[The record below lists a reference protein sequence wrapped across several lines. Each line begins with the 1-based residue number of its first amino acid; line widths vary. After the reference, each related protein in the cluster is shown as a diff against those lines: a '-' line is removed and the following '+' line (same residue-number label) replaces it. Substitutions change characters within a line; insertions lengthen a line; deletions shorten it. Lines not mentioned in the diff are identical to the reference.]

1 MDGNITKNP
10 DGSYQWLY
18 EFSLFKNPTVLVS
31 VFKVLLIAILIPT
44 TLMFIL
50 QLENG
55 FRAAFTLFVTM
66 WFYGFLMM
74 VVLMILAYFLISLL
88 YGGKYIVLFKMDE
101 KGVQHIQL
109 EKQYKLAQAMGM
121 LTTLSAMAAQ
131 NLSAA
136 GAGVLGATR
145 RSSYTLFKRVRSI
158 KINPYRNTIY
168 LNERLHKNQVYVA
181 SDDFETIS
189 EHIVQHCPKGI
200 KIKYVR

>member
-66 WFYGFLMM
+66 WFYGFLMKTAP
-74 VVLMILAYFLISLL
+74 IAHGCCAGSYYF
-88 YGGKYIVLFKMDE
+88 F
-101 KGVQHIQL
+101 
-109 EKQYKLAQAMGM
+109 
-121 LTTLSAMAAQ
+121 
-131 NLSAA
+131 
-136 GAGVLGATR
+136 
-145 RSSYTLFKRVRSI
+145 
-158 KINPYRNTIY
+158 
-168 LNERLHKNQVYVA
+168 
-181 SDDFETIS
+181 
-189 EHIVQHCPKGI
+189 
-200 KIKYVR
+200 